1 MSANWC
7 SDSPGWLRHP
17 PSRLQRAAKAVAIPE
32 SILGEPLPPV
42 LPAMRAALVDGEVG
56 LDGLLAVAGPL
67 AGLGDRVG
75 RDLVLT
81 ADAVLAAE
89 ARGEGPDAAPPACA
103 DMLRVQAQVWAT
115 ALDQDGAEPREA
127 KQLRRRSAVLGT
139 PRRRRAGADSGSAAA
154 RGRRPVPAHHRCG
167 LLTPCRR
174 RRTRRSSGPP
184 PTMSPAV
191 PTETRTRAQQ
201 QHDALATALFVA
213 ASSELLP
220 TIGGAA
226 PTLVVS
232 ARAEDVIAGTGWAT
246 VEGCDEPV
254 GIAAAQHAGCAGVVQ
269 RVWFDD
275 NGRITRLGTEE
286 RVFNRRQ
293 RRAIA
298 LRDGGCIIPGC
309 GVPAA
314 WCEIHHVVE
323 HAHGGKTHTDNGVM
337 LCWFHHRYLDLSGWD
352 IRMNHG
358 VPQVRAP
365 LWFDPTRQW
374 RTVTTS
380 TPRLHDLVDAQY

>member
-1 MSANWC
+1 MNRC
-7 SDSPGWLRHP
+7 R
-17 PSRLQRAAKAVAIPE
+17 PSCPRCAE
-32 SILGEPLPPV
+32 
-42 LPAMRAALVDGEVG
+42 ALVDGEVG

-75 RDLVLT
+75 RELVLT

-103 DMLRVQAQVWAT
+103 DLLRVQAQVWAT

-127 KQLRRRSAVLGT
+127 TQLRMRFVRLGR
-139 PRRRRAGADSGSAAA
+139 PRADGLV
-154 RGRRPVPAHHRCG
+154 PVEG
-167 LLTPCRR
+167 LLLPEVAAQWQRINDAVCSPRVDPDAPVQFR
-174 RRTRRSSGPP
+174 
-184 PTMSPAV
+184 PTNDYHPAV

-232 ARAEDVIAGTGWAT
+232 ARADDLTAGTGWAH

-254 GIAAAQHAGCAGVVQ
+254 GIAAAVHAGCAGVVL
-269 RVWFDD
+269 RVLIDAD
-275 NGRITRLGTEE
+275 NGRIQSLGTEE

-298 LRDGGCIIPGC
+298 LRDGGCLIPGC

-314 WCEIHHVVE
+314 WCEIHHVLE
-323 HAHGGKTHTDNGVM
+323 HANGGKTHTDNGVM
-337 LCWFHHRYLDLSGWD
+337 LCWFHHRFLDLHGWQ

-358 VPQVRAP
+358 VPEVRAP

-374 RTVTTS
+374 RAVTTS
-380 TPRLHDLVDAQY
+380 KPRLHDLAQTQY

>member
-1 MSANWC
+1 
-7 SDSPGWLRHP
+7 
-17 PSRLQRAAKAVAIPE
+17 VTIPE
-32 SILGEPLPPV
+32 SILGEALPPV
-42 LPAMRAALVDGEVG
+42 LPAMRAALIDGEVG

-89 ARGEGPDAAPPACA
+89 ARGAGPEGAPPASA
-103 DMLRVQAQVWAT
+103 DVLHVQAQVWAT
-115 ALDQDGAEPREA
+115 VLDQDGAEPRESR
-127 KQLRRRSAVLGT
+127 QLRRRSAVLGT
-139 PRRRRAGADSGSAAA
+139 PGEDGL
-154 RGRRPVPAHHRCG
+154 VPIRG
-167 LLTPCRR
+167 LLLPEVAAQYQRIIDAVCSPRIDAD
-174 RRTRRSSGPP
+174 GPVHFRP
-184 PTMSPAV
+184 TDHPEPTMP
-191 PTETRTRAQQ
+191 PEIRTRAQQ

-232 ARAEDVIAGTGWAT
+232 VRAEDMINGTGWAQL
-246 VEGCDEPV
+246 EGCDEPV
-254 GIAAAQHAGCAGVVQ
+254 GIGAARHGGCAGTVQ

-275 NGRITRLGTEE
+275 NGRIEWLGTED

-309 GVPAA
+309 GVPAG
-314 WCEIHHVVE
+314 WSEIHHVIE
-323 HAHGGKTHTDNGVM
+323 HANGGPTHTDNGVM
-337 LCWFHHRYLDLSGWD
+337 LCWFHHRFLDLHGWE
-352 IRMNHG
+352 IRMNRG

-365 LWFDPTRQW
+365 LWFDSTRQW
-374 RTVTTS
+374 RAVTTS
-380 TPRLHDLVDAQY
+380 RPRLRDVVDVRY